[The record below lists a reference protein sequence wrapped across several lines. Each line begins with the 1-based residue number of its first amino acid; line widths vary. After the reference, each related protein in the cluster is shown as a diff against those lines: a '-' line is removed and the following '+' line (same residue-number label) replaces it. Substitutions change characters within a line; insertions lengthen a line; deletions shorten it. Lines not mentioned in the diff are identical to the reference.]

1 MTKTVSIVIGSES
14 DLDLANKCA
23 DTLDSLSISNSIQV
37 LSAHRTPGL
46 LETHVRECESGGTKV
61 FVAMAGLAAHLA
73 GAVASKT
80 VLPVIGV
87 PGDGGPLS
95 GMDALLSTVQMPKG
109 IPVATVAIGSAGAT
123 NAAYL
128 AAQILGVES
137 DEVRNSLIKVRED
150 GVEAINCL
158 LYTSPSPRDIS
169 GSRMPSSA

>member
-46 LETHVRECESGGTKV
+46 LETHVRECESSGTKV

-137 DEVRNSLIKVRED
+137 DEVRNSLVKVRED
-150 GVEAINCL
+150 GVEAIKESNKKL
-158 LYTSPSPRDIS
+158 SNS
-169 GSRMPSSA
+169 

>member
-1 MTKTVSIVIGSES
+1 MLLEKIVTETVSIVIGSES

-23 DTLDSLSISNSIQV
+23 DALDSLSISNSIQV

-137 DEVRNSLIKVRED
+137 EEVRNSLLKVRED
-150 GVEAINCL
+150 GVEAIKESNKKL
-158 LYTSPSPRDIS
+158 SDS
-169 GSRMPSSA
+169 

>member
-1 MTKTVSIVIGSES
+1 MSVTVSIIIGSES
-14 DLDLANKCA
+14 DLELANKCA
-23 DTLDSLSISNSIQV
+23 DTLSSLSITNSIQV

-46 LETHVRECESGGTKV
+46 LEDHVRECEEGGTKV
-61 FVAMAGLAAHLA
+61 FIAMAGLAAHLA

-109 IPVATVAIGSAGAT
+109 VPVATVAIGSAGAI

-128 AAQILGVES
+128 AAQILGIES
-137 DEVRNSLIKVRED
+137 EEIRNDLIKVREE
-150 GVEAINCL
+150 GVQAIK
-158 LYTSPSPRDIS
+158 IS
-169 GSRMPSSA
+169 NQKLSQS

>member
-109 IPVATVAIGSAGAT
+109 IPVATVAIGSAGAS

-137 DEVRNSLIKVRED
+137 EEVRNSLIKVRED
-150 GVEAINCL
+150 GVEAIKESNKKL
-158 LYTSPSPRDIS
+158 SNS
-169 GSRMPSSA
+169 

>member
-61 FVAMAGLAAHLA
+61 FLAMAGLAAHLA

-150 GVEAINCL
+150 GVEAIKESNKKL
-158 LYTSPSPRDIS
+158 SNS
-169 GSRMPSSA
+169 

>member
-14 DLDLANKCA
+14 DLDLANKCE

-150 GVEAINCL
+150 GVEAIKESNKKL
-158 LYTSPSPRDIS
+158 SNS
-169 GSRMPSSA
+169 

>member
-23 DTLDSLSISNSIQV
+23 DTLDSLSIGNSIQV

-137 DEVRNSLIKVRED
+137 EEVRNSLIKVRED
-150 GVEAINCL
+150 GVEAIKESNKKL
-158 LYTSPSPRDIS
+158 SDS
-169 GSRMPSSA
+169 

>member
-1 MTKTVSIVIGSES
+1 LLLEKIVTKTVSIVIGSES

-150 GVEAINCL
+150 GVEAIKESNKKL
-158 LYTSPSPRDIS
+158 SNS
-169 GSRMPSSA
+169 